1 MNKKMRKSGYW
12 PPFKI
17 INQEP
22 LNMLTWGDR
31 EKFNHLP
38 SKTFIIPAEGDVVK
52 K

>member
-1 MNKKMRKSGYW
+1 MNKKIRKSGYW

-17 INQEP
+17 INMIT
-22 LNMLTWGDR
+22 LGDG